1 MVESWS
7 GMDGSR
13 PRGAVI
19 EIIVSVSAGL
29 LRVCS
34 AINHLITHERERAT
48 VRRGYIGN
56 AAPRV

>member
-34 AINHLITHERERAT
+34 AINHLITLERE
-48 VRRGYIGN
+48 
-56 AAPRV
+56 PRFDVGT